1 MLKGK
6 CVTVTGGK
14 GFLGGHLIKKLE
26 AYGCR
31 QIKIADLPE
40 YNLTNLNDI
49 QRMTQRARR

>member
-14 GFLGGHLIKKLE
+14 GFLGTHLIKKLE
-26 AYGCR
+26 AYNCR

-40 YNLTNLNDI
+40 YNLTNIADI
-49 QRMTQRARR
+49 QTNV